1 MNFEEQKIKFEIIIC
16 KIIPK
21 EIHDLSKK
29 CDKDFFNKDI
39 NEIRKNITSSEN
51 MIEKYFNNYAVKM
64 CLYYNIAN
72 SYSDLRE
79 CNCTSISNEKLLEK
93 EILNY
98 RKAIDIYEDT
108 KRLILDEDIKF
119 VINYYAMRSYT
130 NIGNS
135 ILETGRYIFAVDS
148 YNNALLINNNFAM
161 ATLNLS
167 MTLYDVA
174 KLQIKNSE
182 TIYFLHSFYYFYERT
197 KEYQYNLENKE
208 YLNLLEQRLNMLD
221 KRFIEKFLKEDLQL
235 QEVDYKTKK
244 EKKYRNCMQIF
255 RLFLNP
261 CVDILS
267 STYFDN
273 DNLILPFEKEEGDK
287 EKELIGLFNQIKT
300 EYVYSRYMWYE
311 SSILEIPQYNIAEK
325 QIGIVDIEDNAIF
338 KFREFV
344 LRNAFKSLYSIFDK
358 IALFL
363 NEYFLVG
370 LKGSQIS
377 FKNIWKQE
385 LKDMNGNV
393 YLKVENSLK
402 EKLDNIG
409 IRALYWLQK
418 DLVEDEK
425 SNITNPNSIK
435 LFKIRNDMEHN
446 ALRTI
451 KSVGKKKISNNFTEY
466 VLEEQIEDKTYKLM
480 KLLREAIIYLTIAV
494 KEDMERRKNV

>member
-1 MNFEEQKIKFEIIIC
+1 M
-16 KIIPK
+16 
-21 EIHDLSKK
+21 
-29 CDKDFFNKDI
+29 
-39 NEIRKNITSSEN
+39 
-51 MIEKYFNNYAVKM
+51 
-64 CLYYNIAN
+64 
-72 SYSDLRE
+72 
-79 CNCTSISNEKLLEK
+79 
-93 EILNY
+93 
-98 RKAIDIYEDT
+98 
-108 KRLILDEDIKF
+108 
-119 VINYYAMRSYT
+119 
-130 NIGNS
+130 
-135 ILETGRYIFAVDS
+135 
-148 YNNALLINNNFAM
+148 
-161 ATLNLS
+161 
-167 MTLYDVA
+167 
-174 KLQIKNSE
+174 
-182 TIYFLHSFYYFYERT
+182 HSFYYFYERT

-208 YLNLLEQRLNMLD
+208 YLKLLEQRLNMLD

-235 QEVDYKTKK
+235 QEIDYKTKK

-273 DNLILPFEKEEGDK
+273 DNLILPFEKEAGDK

-311 SSILEIPQYNIAEK
+311 SSILEIPQYSIAEK
-325 QIGIVDIEDNAIF
+325 QIEIVNIEDNAIF

-363 NEYFLVG
+363 NEYFSVG

-393 YLKVENSLK
+393 YLKVNNSLK

-418 DLVEDEK
+418 DLAEDEK

-435 LFKIRNDMEHN
+435 LFKMRNDMEHN

-451 KSVGKKKISNNFTEY
+451 KNLKKRKLRNTFTQY
-466 VLEEQIEDKTYKLM
+466 IFEEQIEDKTYKLM
-480 KLLREAIIYLTIAV
+480 KLLREAIIYLTIAI
-494 KEDMERRKNV
+494 KEDMERRKNI